1 MYKDI
6 LFPIDL
12 NQDSSSVNVLPS
24 VIEYC
29 KAFNSRL
36 HVVTVVPDFSM
47 PLVGSYFPENFGN
60 KMVEDTNKRLHAF
73 IKEHVP
79 SEVHVQH
86 IVAEGVVYKE
96 IIRMANEIGA
106 DLIIMASHR
115 PELGDFLV
123 GPNAERVV
131 RHFNRSVLVVRN

>member
-12 NQDSSSVNVLPS
+12 NHDSSWVNVLPA

-29 KAFNSRL
+29 KAFNARL
-36 HVVTVVPDFSM
+36 HVITVVPDFSM
-47 PLVGSYFPENFGN
+47 PLVGSYFPENFSN
-60 KMVEDTNKRLHAF
+60 KMVEDTNKQLHEL
-73 IKEHVP
+73 IKKNVP
-79 SEVHVQH
+79 PEVHVQH

-96 IIRMANEIGA
+96 IIRAAHKVGA

-123 GPNAERVV
+123 GPFTERVV
-131 RHFNRSVLVVRN
+131 RHFDKSVLVFRN

>member
-12 NQDSSSVNVLPS
+12 NHDSSWVDVLPS
-24 VIEYC
+24 VVKYC
-29 KAFNSRL
+29 RTFQARL
-36 HVVTVVPDFSM
+36 HVITVVPDFGM
-47 PLVGSYFPENFGN
+47 PLVGGYFPKNYSK
-60 KMVEDTNKRLHAF
+60 KMLEETNKRLHAF
-73 IKEHVP
+73 IKEQVP
-79 SEVHVQH
+79 ADVPVQH

-96 IIRMANEIGA
+96 IIRVAKEIGA

-123 GPNAERVV
+123 GPNAERVA
-131 RHFNRSVLVVRN
+131 RHFDKSVLLFRN

>member
-12 NQDSSSVNVLPS
+12 NHDSSWVGVLPS
-24 VIEYC
+24 VVEYC
-29 KAFNSRL
+29 KAFSARL

-47 PLVGSYFPENFGN
+47 PLVGSYFPANFGN
-60 KMVEDTNKRLHAF
+60 KMVDDANKHLHEF
-73 IKEHVP
+73 IKKHVP

-96 IIRMANEIGA
+96 IIRIANEIGA

-131 RHFNRSVLVVRN
+131 RHFNKSVLVVRN